1 VNLDEESLALLVA
14 GSGRVALRLDGTN
27 AVTGVGNLPQLQAWL
42 KQDAFQPGPDAQL
55 APLLDILFDAPQ
67 ADRIQAQAAEL
78 RALPHPASLP
88 VALLPG
94 RIERLALR
102 QRWFECSLHPG
113 APDPGASIVLLL
125 IDVSERQEL
134 NLALEGARAARDLA
148 LTVLRT
154 DANAMRTMRDVG
166 IAAIATI
173 RAALR
178 LPARTQE
185 ALQVKL
191 GRMQH
196 EADALGGQAQVL
208 ALNALVQACEE
219 LTSTLV
225 SLRQK
230 DGLSGDA
237 LLPVA
242 PRIDAIAVALAELE
256 RIDAQRAPPPV
267 MPVTSPLATVRNLPG
282 STVPW
287 RETSELRWRTYVHQ
301 MGDSLG
307 VLARLKFIG
316 AEVVP
321 ARFQRHVDAILHA
334 LLDNAL
340 QHGIE
345 DFERRLKA
353 DKPAAGQ
360 ITVTFR
366 DLGPDGT
373 EMTVHDDGDGF
384 DVERIGRAAVHC
396 GLLTEAAL
404 EDQDKADVMGL
415 IFKPN
420 FTTEGLPGNA
430 GRGRGIASVR
440 RTVTRA
446 GGKVAVATKR
456 HRYTLF
462 TIRLP
467 ALARATAAIRQK
479 AASAS

>member
-1 VNLDEESLALLVA
+1 MTIDEQSLTLLLT
-14 GSGRVALRLDGTN
+14 GSGRVTLRIDGSN
-27 AVTGVGNLPQLQAWL
+27 AVTEACNAAQLAAWL
-42 KQDAFQPGPDAQL
+42 KQDAYQPGPDAGL
-55 APLLDILFDAPQ
+55 AHVLQALFDVQ
-67 ADRIQAQAAEL
+67 TSDRIWMQIGEL
-78 RALPHPASLP
+78 RAMPEPVALP
-88 VALLPG
+88 VAVLPG
-94 RIERLALR
+94 RMERLALR

-113 APDPGASIVLLL
+113 AAQDAQRPIVLLL
-125 IDVSERQEL
+125 NDVSELQEL
-134 NLALEGARAARDLA
+134 NLALQAARAARDLT

-154 DANAMRTMRDVG
+154 DANAMRTLRDAGVS
-166 IAAIATI
+166 AVATI

-196 EADALGGQAQVL
+196 EADALGGRAQVL
-208 ALNALVQACEE
+208 ALGALVQACEE
-219 LTSTLV
+219 LTSVLV

-230 DGLSGDA
+230 EELTGDA

-242 PRIDAIAVALAELE
+242 PRIDAISAALAELE
-256 RIDAQRAPPPV
+256 RIDSQRAPPAA
-267 MPVTSPLATVRNLPG
+267 MPATSLATVRSLPG

-287 RETSELRWRTYVHQ
+287 HESSEARWRTYIHQ
-301 MGDSLG
+301 MGDSVG
-307 VLARLKFIG
+307 VLARLKFVG
-316 AEVVP
+316 GELVP
-321 ARFQRHVDAILHA
+321 PRFQRHVDGILHS

-353 DKPAAGQ
+353 GKAAAGQ

-366 DLGPDGT
+366 DLGNGGT

-384 DVERIGRAAVHC
+384 DVERIGRAAVLC
-396 GLLTEAAL
+396 GLLEEAAL
-404 EDQDKADVMGL
+404 EDLGKAELMGF
-415 IFKPN
+415 IFRPK

-467 ALARATAAIRQK
+467 ALERASAVIRQK